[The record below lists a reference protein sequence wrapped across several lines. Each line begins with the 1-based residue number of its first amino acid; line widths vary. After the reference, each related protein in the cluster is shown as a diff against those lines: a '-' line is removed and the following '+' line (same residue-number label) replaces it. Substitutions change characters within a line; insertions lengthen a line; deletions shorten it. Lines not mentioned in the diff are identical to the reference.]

1 MVDPRDGA
9 FSYTN
14 GRLRPFCG
22 EAALFETLSGTCV
35 RETGTLEAQT
45 FLERHSPRM
54 IRIAKDTSPE
64 VLGNR
69 RIARFLDRLHRDF
82 ETVEDKPGKRGPLP
96 GEDVFWWC
104 VTILEELTEIR
115 TLGSRK
121 DPYVLMMLDQLRSMG
136 PRLEKG
142 EPLPPEFQI
151 HWFDDEEELE
161 DDEWDPLSEP
171 DGDA

>member
-1 MVDPRDGA
+1 M

-14 GRLRPFCG
+14 GRLCPFCG
-22 EAALFETLSGTCV
+22 EVPLPETLPSSRV
-35 RETGTLEAQT
+35 RETGTLEAQA

-69 RIARFLDRLHRDF
+69 RIARFLERLHRDF
-82 ETVEDKPGKRGPLP
+82 ETVEDKPGKRDPLP

-136 PRLEKG
+136 PRLENG

-151 HWFDDEEELE
+151 HWFDDLEDPLE
-161 DDEWDPLSEP
+161 DDWDP
-171 DGDA
+171 DADDAD

>member
-1 MVDPRDGA
+1 M

-14 GRLRPFCG
+14 GRLCPFCG
-22 EAALFETLSGTCV
+22 EVPLPETLPSSRV
-35 RETGTLEAQT
+35 RETGTLEAQA

-54 IRIAKDTSPE
+54 IRIAKETSPE

-69 RIARFLDRLHRDF
+69 RIARFLERLHQDF
-82 ETVEDKPGKRGPLP
+82 ETVEDKPGKRDPLP

-136 PRLEKG
+136 PRLENG

-151 HWFDDEEELE
+151 HWFDDLEDPLE
-161 DDEWDPLSEP
+161 DDWDP
-171 DGDA
+171 DADNMD